1 MLWRVDLHFPVHRR
15 FVLPLCVP
23 NLPNQL
29 WKNLHSFDW
38 TFLLSLPRPSE
49 VIHYLV
55 IHLLDFHQKMRQTLN
70 FTWVSGEVGRWCHL
84 CRGYRAQLVQPNE
97 AQSRG
102 ILRAQLHQ
110 QNDPRHDYFPVL
122 CHLQRACDGKYNFIK
137 HPAGCLLQILELLL
151 TDVLR
156 IGDHFKKFAFGIK
169 FYHEFINVFEHHRY
183 CLICYTHTWSET

>member
-1 MLWRVDLHFPVHRR
+1 
-15 FVLPLCVP
+15 
-23 NLPNQL
+23 
-29 WKNLHSFDW
+29 
-38 TFLLSLPRPSE
+38 
-49 VIHYLV
+49 
-55 IHLLDFHQKMRQTLN
+55 MRQTLN
-70 FTWVSGEVGRWCHL
+70 FTWVSGKVGRWCHL

-110 QNDPRHDYFPVL
+110 QNDPRHDYFPVR

-169 FYHEFINVFEHHRY
+169 FYNEFINVFDSIIVIVSYVMLILDLKLKILGLLRVL
-183 CLICYTHTWSET
+183 CLIKVIFSMKKVVDEKRVR